1 MVRPMQKPARA
12 TAHYLTIPEAAV
24 RLGVSPDTIRR
35 RIKTGVLPAGLFAKK
50 YRIRVEDVDA
60 LVCDHGHAA

>member
-1 MVRPMQKPARA
+1 MQQSARA
-12 TAHYLTIPEAAV
+12 TAQYLTIPEAAV

-35 RIKTGVLPAGLFAKK
+35 RIKAGTLPAGLFARK

-60 LVCDHGHAA
+60 LVCDHGRAA